1 MDDKIIYGLE
11 VRTRCLIVT
20 PKLKCPWSEER
31 GMGGLVADFTE
42 DRILIDQMGWG

>member
-20 PKLKCPWSEER
+20 PKLKWARSKKR
-31 GMGGLVADFTE
+31 GIDGPTISVRSAAVRLGGGAL
-42 DRILIDQMGWG
+42 